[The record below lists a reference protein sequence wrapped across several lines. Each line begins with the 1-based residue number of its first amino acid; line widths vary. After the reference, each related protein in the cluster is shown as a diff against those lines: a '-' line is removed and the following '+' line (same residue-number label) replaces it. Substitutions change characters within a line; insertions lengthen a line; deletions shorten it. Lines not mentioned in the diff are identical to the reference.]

1 VREPCPANLRLP
13 RMRTTFLLAIM
24 VGALAACAAGA
35 GGSPDASL
43 PASPPGDA
51 TAAARLV
58 LATNPRFAGIEKR
71 DPALIGQ
78 ASWYE
83 VTARDGGWAVSVRIG
98 WGDCPSGC
106 IHQHRWTFSVSS
118 AGGVTPTGESG
129 DALPHAGAVT
139 GNVTA
144 GPVCPVER
152 VPPDPSCAPRPVAGA
167 LLIVQTTAGR
177 EVARTT
183 SAADGT
189 FHLTLAP
196 GAYHLVPQP
205 VAAYMGTAPRID
217 FRVEVGEP
225 TPELEV
231 SYDTG
236 IR

>member
-1 VREPCPANLRLP
+1 
-13 RMRTTFLLAIM
+13 MRTTLLLAIM
-24 VGALAACAAGA
+24 VGALGACAAGA
-35 GGSPDASL
+35 GGSPGASL

-51 TAAARLV
+51 TAAAKLV
-58 LATNPRFAGIEKR
+58 LATNPRFAGIEQR

-83 VTARDGGWAVSVRIG
+83 VTARDGGWAVTVRIG

-106 IHQHRWTFSVSS
+106 IHQHRWTFTVSS
-118 AGGVTPTGESG
+118 AGAVTPTGQSG
-129 DALPHAGAVT
+129 DALLQAGAVT

-167 LLIVQTTAGR
+167 LMIVQTTAGR

-205 VAAYMGTAPRID
+205 VAAYMGTAQPID
-217 FRVEVGEP
+217 FRVEAGEP

>member
-1 VREPCPANLRLP
+1 VREPCAANLRLP

-24 VGALAACAAGA
+24 VGTLAACAAGA
-35 GGSPDASL
+35 GGSPGASL

-83 VTARDGGWAVSVRIG
+83 VTARDGSWAVTVRIG

-106 IHQHRWTFSVSS
+106 IHQHRWTFTVSS
-118 AGGVTPTGESG
+118 AGEVTPTGQSG
-129 DALPHAGAVT
+129 DALPQAGAVT

-167 LLIVQTTAGR
+167 LMIVQTTAGR

-196 GAYHLVPQP
+196 GTYHLVPQP
-205 VAAYMGTAPRID
+205 VAAYMGTAQPID

>member
-1 VREPCPANLRLP
+1 MREP
-13 RMRTTFLLAIM
+13 
-24 VGALAACAAGA
+24 
-35 GGSPDASL
+35 
-43 PASPPGDA
+43 

-58 LATNPRFAGIEKR
+58 LATNPRFAGIEER
-71 DPALIGQ
+71 DPALVGQ

-83 VTARDGGWAVSVRIG
+83 VAARDGGWVVAVRIG

-106 IHQHRWTFSVSS
+106 IHQHRWTFTVSS
-118 AGGVTPTGESG
+118 VGEVTPTGQSG
-129 DALPHAGAVT
+129 DPLPQAGAVT

-152 VPPDPSCAPRPVAGA
+152 VPPDPSCGPRPVAGA

-205 VAAYMGTAPRID
+205 VAAYMGTAQPID

-225 TPELEV
+225 TPELDV